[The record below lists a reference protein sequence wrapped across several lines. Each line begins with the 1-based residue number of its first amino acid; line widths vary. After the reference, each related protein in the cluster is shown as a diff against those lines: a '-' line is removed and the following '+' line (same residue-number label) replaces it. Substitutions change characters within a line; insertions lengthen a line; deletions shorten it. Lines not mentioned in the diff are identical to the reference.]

1 MPSKD
6 SSSGSAGFRSSTN
19 LAFIFNLQN
28 STFNYIIGL
37 KSVRFSVDFRRCN
50 ALVFFFSTAVLIFN
64 TQREWGE
71 KNIRK
76 KNMNYAAKNLDEPM
90 LDENKHRE
98 KVEEKSSEIEI

>member
-50 ALVFFFSTAVLIFN
+50 ALVFFFHRCVNIQYTERV
-64 TQREWGE
+64 GGKKYPE
-71 KNIRK
+71 KKYELCSQKFRRT
-76 KNMNYAAKNLDEPM
+76 YAG
-90 LDENKHRE
+90 
-98 KVEEKSSEIEI
+98 